1 MNLYLPHPKIIK
13 WDYFRGCW
21 QFCSWNRQ
29 DRTFHIIR
37 WTTILNHVTTIN
49 KLNCFSFAIPKKSA
63 DLIWTGFFFSFL
75 ISWAP
80 PITLIQKRNSIK
92 HLLWGS
98 FCPLF
103 NSQGGVCMN
112 VEFWLK
118 TLKSKT
124 FKTGCHRQF
133 HEFMD
138 LDVNVESHL
147 SNIWP
152 LWQGLV

>member
-1 MNLYLPHPKIIK
+1 MRLN
-13 WDYFRGCW
+13 RECW

-80 PITLIQKRNSIK
+80 PITLIHKRNSII

-103 NSQGGVCMN
+103 RSQSGVCMKCRILVKDVKVEN
-112 VEFWLK
+112 VQNRLSSSISWMDGF
-118 TLKSKT
+118 
-124 FKTGCHRQF
+124 GRQCRIPPIKY
-133 HEFMD
+133 MT
-138 LDVNVESHL
+138 
-147 SNIWP
+147 
-152 LWQGLV
+152 LWQGLVKCLLLGFKYF